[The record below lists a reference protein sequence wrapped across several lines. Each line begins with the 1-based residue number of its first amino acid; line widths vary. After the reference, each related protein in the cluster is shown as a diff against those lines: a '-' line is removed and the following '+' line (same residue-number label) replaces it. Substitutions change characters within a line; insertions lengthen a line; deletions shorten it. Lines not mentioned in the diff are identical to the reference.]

1 MDCKTGAGSGQRM
14 TDDKPV
20 IVTFERPAKTNM
32 TGVEQ
37 EKAERERAAT
47 SE

>member
-1 MDCKTGAGSGQRM
+1 M
-14 TDDKPV
+14 TDNKPV
-20 IVTFERPAKTNM
+20 IVTFERPVKTNM

-37 EKAERERAAT
+37 EPAEREKAAT